1 LRGYYLYMRIFLKPR
16 PMMCAVPGV
25 LLLSLGL
32 AAQNPPAAQTPPA
45 APMQHKPGMQ
55 HTPGMQHDAR
65 PMPTQ
70 GGQAAFAAIGEIVKL
85 LEADPNTDWSKVNL
99 EALRQ
104 HLADMDM
111 VTLHSRV
118 EASQVANGLVMDV
131 TGDALVAAAIK
142 RMLVPHATMLAEMPA
157 WNATTA
163 AIARGVRLT
172 VTAKAAGDEGVVAR
186 IRGLGFAGL
195 LVQGDHHTEHHM
207 MLARGARVH

>member
-1 LRGYYLYMRIFLKPR
+1 ML
-16 PMMCAVPGV
+16 CAVPCAV
-25 LLLSLGL
+25 LLSLGL
-32 AAQNPPAAQTPPA
+32 AAQTP
-45 APMQHKPGMQ
+45 QHKPGMQ
-55 HTPGMQHDAR
+55 HTPGMEHDAG

-111 VTLHSRV
+111 VTLRSRV
-118 EASQVANGLVMDV
+118 AARQVPNGLAMDV
-131 TGDALVAAAIK
+131 TGDAPVAAAIK
-142 RMLVPHATMLAEMPA
+142 RMVVPHAAMLSEMPT

-163 AIARGVRLT
+163 PIVGGVRLT
-172 VTAKAAGDEGVVAR
+172 VTAKTPGDAAIVAR